1 MRDDLALLHHDQRI
15 AEHGGMVQIMQRNDA
30 GDGQCRHQTHQTH
43 LMLDVQM
50 VGGLVQEEFL
60 RFLRQGSRDVG
71 TLTFATGHVLPAV
84 QTLVVDA
91 SMCHGTFDSVFIRLC
106 PARQKAAVRKS
117 PQFHHIDD
125 TQIGRGAGMLL
136 HESHALRQPSPWHA
150 LNILIIEQHPT
161 GKGLSQASQKAQQR
175 RLAGT
180 VRAQQ
185 TQRLPL
191 CHLEGHTIDHRL
203 AADLPDQVLG
213 RDADH
218 VRLSSCGVCAFFKGF
233 SHRQVHGFMRIHA
246 ARCIR

>member
-1 MRDDLALLHHDQRI
+1 
-15 AEHGGMVQIMQRNDA
+15 MQRNDA
-30 GDGQCRHQTHQTH
+30 GDGQCRHQTHQAH

-50 VGGLVQEEFL
+50 VGRLVQEEFL
-60 RFLRQGSRDVG
+60 RFLRQGACDVG
-71 TLTFATGHVLPAV
+71 TLTFATRHALPAV
-84 QTLVVDA
+84 QTFVVDA

-117 PQFHHIDD
+117 PQFHHVDD

-136 HESHALRQPSPWHA
+136 HESHALRQPSARHA
-150 LNILIIEQHPT
+150 MNILSIQQNT
-161 GKGLSQASQKAQQR
+161 AGKRFPQPCQEAQQG

-180 VRAQQ
+180 VRPQQ

-191 CHLEGHTIDHRL
+191 RNMEGHTIDHRL

-213 RDADH
+213 RDADR
-218 VRLSSCGVCAFFKGF
+218 VSLSSCGVCAFFKGF
-233 SHRQVHGFMRIHA
+233 SHRRVHGFMRIHA

>member
-1 MRDDLALLHHDQRI
+1 MRDNFALLHHDQRI
-15 AEHGGMVQIMQRNDA
+15 AEHGSMVQIMQRNDA
-30 GDGQCRHQTHQTH
+30 GNGQCRHQTHQTH

-50 VGGLVQEEFL
+50 IGGLVQEELL

-84 QTLVVDA
+84 QALVVDT

-136 HESHALRQPSPWHA
+136 HESHALRQPSAWHA
-150 LNILIIEQHPT
+150 MNILSIQQNT
-161 GKGLSQASQKAQQR
+161 AGKGFPQPCQEAQQG

-180 VRAQQ
+180 VRPQQ

-191 CHLEGHTIDHRL
+191 RNMEGHTIDHRL

-218 VRLSSCGVCAFFKGF
+218 VSLSSCGVCAFFKGF
-233 SHRQVHGFMRIHA
+233 SHRRVHGFMRIHA